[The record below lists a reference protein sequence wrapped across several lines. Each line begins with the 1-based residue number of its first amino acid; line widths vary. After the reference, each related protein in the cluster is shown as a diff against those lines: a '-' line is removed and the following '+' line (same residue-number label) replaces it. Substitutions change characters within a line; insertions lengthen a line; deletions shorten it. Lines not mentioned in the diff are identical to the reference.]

1 MDSKSQKSPE
11 LNASGSAPHSAPIS
25 SASEG
30 SNHTPSHAP
39 SHVSPARGL
48 ALLALVLAA
57 CALLGGFWGPSAKA
71 TAAGTDDL
79 QDSVKSFT
87 HVLSVVGRN
96 YADPV
101 DTDKAIYDGAIP
113 GMLHVLDPHS
123 NFFDPKQY
131 ALFREEQE
139 GKYYGVGMVV
149 AQKDNQTIV
158 QYPFANSPAAKSGI
172 RPGDVILKVDS
183 KVCTGLTTTEVADM
197 LKGDK
202 GTTVHIS
209 LGREGWDK
217 PLEVTVIRDEI
228 PRPGV
233 EYYTMVR
240 PGIGYVRVSTF
251 NETTDSDLSAAL
263 KALGY
268 PKLDGLII
276 DLRNNGGGLLNQ
288 AVGMC
293 DMFLDKNQIVV
304 SHRGRSS
311 PEHPYYAV
319 RGNQGVEVPLVV
331 LVNGQSASASE
342 IVTGAIQDHDRGLV
356 VGEVTFG
363 KGLVQTQYPLSEDTM
378 MLLTTARYYTPSGRL
393 IQRDYKNQTLYD
405 YHYNP
410 QRPKAPEVK
419 LTDTGR
425 QVYGQGGITPDVV
438 VPWPKENSFEELL
451 ERRGV
456 LYPSSQTVGD
466 FVQFYLGSRPTITKD
481 FEVDDS
487 VIAQFRKYL
496 TQQHIQFTDA
506 QIQDNSAWLKWEIK
520 REVFTSAF
528 GVNGGYKVE
537 LENDPQLDKAIES
550 IPQAKAL
557 YASARKIVAER
568 EGASVTQP

>member
-1 MDSKSQKSPE
+1 V
-11 LNASGSAPHSAPIS
+11 LVIS
-25 SASEG
+25 
-30 SNHTPSHAP
+30 
-39 SHVSPARGL
+39 
-48 ALLALVLAA
+48 
-57 CALLGGFWGPSAKA
+57 ALLGGHFGASVSA
-71 TAAGTDDL
+71 TAAGSDDL
-79 QDSVKSFT
+79 QDSVKTFT
-87 HVLSVVGRN
+87 RVLAVVEHN

-149 AQKDNQTIV
+149 AQRENQTVV
-158 QYPFANSPAAKSGI
+158 QAPFVNSPAYKAGI
-172 RPGDVILKVDS
+172 RPGDIILKVDG
-183 KVCTGLTTTEVADM
+183 KICTGLTTTAVADM
-197 LKGDK
+197 LKGAK

-217 PLEVTVIRDEI
+217 PIEVTVVRDEI

-233 EYYTMVR
+233 EFATLVK

-251 NETTDSDLSAAL
+251 NETTDADLSDAL
-263 KALGY
+263 KQIEA

-288 AVGMC
+288 AVGMAG
-293 DMFLDKNQIVV
+293 MFLEKNELVV

-311 PEHPYYAV
+311 PEHPYYAM
-319 RGNQGVEVPLVV
+319 RGNQGVEIPLVV

-342 IVTGAIQDHDRGLV
+342 IVSGAIQDHDRGLI
-356 VGEVTFG
+356 VGETSFG
-363 KGLVQTQYPLSEDTM
+363 KGLVQTQFPLSENTGL
-378 MLLTTARYYTPSGRL
+378 LLTTARYYTPSGRL

-410 QRPKAPEVK
+410 KPPTAPEVK

-425 QVYGQGGITPDVV
+425 PVYGGGGITPDVA
-438 VPWPKENSFEELL
+438 VPEPKPDDFEELL

-456 LYPSSQTVGD
+456 FYPSPQPQGVGD
-466 FVQFYLGSRPTITKD
+466 FVRFYLGERPNITKD
-481 FEVDDS
+481 FAVDDALLS
-487 VIAQFRKYL
+487 QLRKFLAQ
-496 TQQHIQFTDA
+496 QQVPFTEEQLQKDLP
-506 QIQDNSAWLKWEIK
+506 WLKWEIK
-520 REVFTSAF
+520 REVFTTVF
-528 GVNGGYKVE
+528 GLNEGYKVA
-537 LENDPQLDKAIES
+537 LENDPQLEKAVES

-568 EGASVTQP
+568 QAGGAGQP